1 MEKKNISAIIRKY
14 LSGRF
19 SSKTEER
26 IQKWIIKD
34 RDEEEKKRASL
45 TYWEELKNEINS
57 DTYSALN
64 RVNGRIGYLQE
75 KDFKILLYRK
85 ISRIAAVIIP
95 LFILAGGY
103 LYYDSTS
110 KKLLEVS
117 VVYGEERHMFLPDSS
132 EIWLNAGTTIK
143 YPQKFRGNQR
153 VVWLDGEAY
162 FSVKNDKSKAFIVQT
177 EKLSIKVLGTQ
188 FNVKAYAGEE
198 KAIATLTSGR
208 VEVNIDDES
217 RTLKPNEQFTFN
229 SRTSSIE
236 IVQIATNE
244 AKGWITGQLIFN
256 NSSFHEILQTLERRF
271 DVSFHNNTSIESS
284 RIYTVKFMKNE
295 NIEDILDILVDVAGF
310 TYQKENDKIILNNI
324 IN

>member
-1 MEKKNISAIIRKY
+1 MEKNNLSSIIRKY

-19 SSKTEER
+19 SSETEER

-34 RDEEEKKRASL
+34 KDEEEKESASL
-45 TYWEELKNEINS
+45 TYWEELKNETDS
-57 DTYSALN
+57 CTYAALN
-64 RVNGRIGYLQE
+64 RVNRRIGYVQE
-75 KDFKILLYRK
+75 KEIKISLYRK

-103 LYYDSTS
+103 LYYDSTQ
-110 KKLLEVS
+110 KLIEVS
-117 VVYGEERHMFLPDSS
+117 VAYGEERHIFLPDSS

-153 VVWLDGEAY
+153 LVWLNGEAY
-162 FSVKNDKSKAFIVQT
+162 FSVKNDKLKAFIVQT
-177 EKLSIKVLGTQ
+177 EQLSVKVLGTR

-198 KAIATLTSGR
+198 KTITTLTSGK

-217 RTLKPNEQFTFN
+217 RALIPNEQFTFN

-236 IVQIATNE
+236 IVQIAPNE
-244 AKGWITGQLIFN
+244 AQGWITGQLIFN
-256 NSSFHEILQTLERRF
+256 NSSFNEILQTLERRF
-271 DVSFHNNTSIESS
+271 DVSFYNNTSIASS
-284 RIYTVKFMKNE
+284 RLYTVKFLKDE
-295 NIEDILDILVDVAGF
+295 NIEDILDVLVDVAGF
-310 TYQKENDKIILNNI
+310 TYQKENDKIILNNK